1 LKGLAIWG
9 FLIVLIAGLLNGSF
23 VVPMKRMRSW
33 KWENTWLVY
42 SVVSLLVVPWAF
54 AWITVPHLG
63 HLLSIASPG
72 ALLKVLLFGL
82 GWGIGSVLFGLGV
95 TMLGLGLGYG
105 IILGIIATVGSLL
118 PFVILHPGR
127 IWTPQ
132 GYALFG
138 GMILV
143 IAGIAFCATAGRIR
157 ERSTASEAGTSRIPF
172 IVGLIICILA
182 GFFSAMLNF
191 GFVFG
196 APMQQQ
202 AIAAG
207 IPPSMAANGLWA
219 VILTAGFVANGTYS
233 AYMLTKNR
241 TWHLFA
247 LASVSVAYWLG
258 GSLMGVLCFASFV
271 VYGMGAIALG
281 PLGAI
286 VGWPLLMS
294 MSLMT
299 ANGWGYLTGEWQGA
313 SRKSYLYSLVGVAVL
328 IVAIVVISFGNR

>member
-1 LKGLAIWG
+1 
-9 FLIVLIAGLLNGSF
+9 
-23 VVPMKRMRSW
+23 M
-33 KWENTWLVY
+33 
-42 SVVSLLVVPWAF
+42 
-54 AWITVPHLG
+54 ITVPHLG
-63 HLLSIASPG
+63 HLLSIASPNI
-72 ALLKVLLFGL
+72 LLKVLPFGF
-82 GWGIGSVLFGLGV
+82 GWEIGSVLFGLGV

-127 IWTPQ
+127 IWTFQ

-138 GMILV
+138 GMFLV
-143 IAGIAFCATAGRIR
+143 IAGTAFCAGRMR
-157 ERSTASEAGTSRIPF
+157 ERSTAPEAGGTRPAF
-172 IVGLIICILA
+172 VVGLIICILA
-182 GFFSAMLNF
+182 GVFSAMLNF
-191 GFVFG
+191 GFAFG
-196 APMQQQ
+196 TPMQQQ

-207 IPPSMAANGLWA
+207 IPRAMAANALWA
-219 VILTAGFVANGTYS
+219 VILTAGFVANGAYS
-233 AYMLTKNR
+233 AYLLTKNR

-247 LASVSVAYWLG
+247 PESASVAYWLG
-258 GSLMGVLCFASFV
+258 GSLMGVLCFGSFV

-299 ANGWGYLTGEWQGA
+299 ANAWGYFTGEWQGA
-313 SRKSYLYSLVGVAVL
+313 SRRSYLYSLAGVAVL

>member
-1 LKGLAIWG
+1 MKPLAIWG
-9 FLIVLIAGLLNGSF
+9 SASALIAGLLNGSF
-23 VVPMKRMRSW
+23 VVPMKRMSRW

-42 SVVSLLVVPWAF
+42 SVVSLLIVPWAF

-63 HLLSIASPG
+63 HLLSIASP
-72 ALLKVLLFGL
+72 AIVLKVLLFGF

-132 GYALFG
+132 GYALFA
-138 GMILV
+138 GMSLV
-143 IAGIAFCATAGRIR
+143 IAGIGFCASAGRMR
-157 ERSTASEAGTSRIPF
+157 ERSKASEAGSRRPAF
-172 IVGLIICILA
+172 VVGLIICILA
-182 GFFSAMLNF
+182 GVFSAMLNF
-191 GFVFG
+191 GFAFG

-207 IPPSMAANGLWA
+207 IPPAMAANGLWA
-219 VILTAGFVANGTYS
+219 VILTAGFVANGAYS
-233 AYMLTKNR
+233 AYLLTKNW

-247 LASVSVAYWLG
+247 PASASVAYWLG
-258 GSLMGVLCFASFV
+258 GSLMGVLCFGSFV

-286 VGWPLLMS
+286 IGWPLLMS

-299 ANGWGYLTGEWQGA
+299 ANAWGYLTGEWRSA
-313 SRKSYLYSLVGVAVL
+313 SRRSYLYSLGGVAVL
-328 IVAIVVISFGNR
+328 IVAIVVISFGSR